1 MQLSVYVLGREVA
14 TLEQSGDFKSVLTY
28 HPHVAADDFVSLTMP
43 VRLESYVWDDQL
55 PPVLQ
60 MNLPEGYLLQ
70 VLQEQFGP
78 HIGASPIALLSV
90 IGRNMV
96 GRLQVAAPGA
106 QLNEPAQPIEVAA
119 LLKGDNSEAAF
130 AALVRQHATSGVS
143 GVVPKFLDAQTT
155 AASYQAETSPR
166 TVQAEPVEA
175 LHPLRAPLA
184 PHQKASLTTRRHI
197 IKGSSAQLPFVALNE
212 HLCMQ
217 VARRVMPAALTE
229 VSDDGQALVV
239 HRFDVDEHGQPLWGM
254 EDFCSLL
261 GLRPAAKYDTTWE
274 RIAKA
279 VRDHVPGAQR
289 LATFRQLATTLLLTY
304 ALRNADCHAKNLAL
318 LYTSRANA
326 HLSPAYDMLTTSVY
340 PGFQHNPPAIDF
352 MGKRTWA
359 PGKNLQKFI
368 AATFGIQPKEQQHMV
383 QAISDAVADVA
394 PQVRQAMA
402 QHPGFEDIGKRML
415 MAWAEGV
422 QGLRDARVYAVGDW
436 NAGEAFA
443 GFSAPPKLVADQR
456 KIGRSPF
463 WASDNLANR
472 TASSHLNQSSK

>member
-1 MQLSVYVLGREVA
+1 MQLSVYVLGRAAA

-28 HPHVAADDFVSLTMP
+28 HPQVAPDDFVSLTMP
-43 VRLESYVWDDQL
+43 VRTESYVWDDQL

-106 QLNEPAQPIEVAA
+106 VLSEPAKPIEVAA
-119 LLKGDNSEAAF
+119 LLKGDNTEAAF
-130 AALVRQHATSGVS
+130 AALVREHATSGVS
-143 GVVPKFLDAQTT
+143 GVVPKFLDAQM
-155 AASYQAETSPR
+155 TSS
-166 TVQAEPVEA
+166 EDG
-175 LHPLRAPLA
+175 APLA
-184 PHQKASLTTRRHI
+184 WHKKVSLVTRRHI

-217 VARRVMPAALTE
+217 VASRVMPTAKTE

-239 HRFDVDEHGQPLWGM
+239 HRFDVDEHGQAHWGM

-279 VRDHVPGAQR
+279 VRDHVPGSQR
-289 LATFRQLATTLLLTY
+289 LHTYRQLATTLLLTY

-318 LYTSRANA
+318 RYTCRADV
-326 HLSPAYDMLTTSVY
+326 HLSPAFDVLTTSVY
-340 PGFQHNPPAIDF
+340 AGFQHNPPGIEF
-352 MGKRTWA
+352 MGKKTWT
-359 PGKNLQKFI
+359 PGKNLQRFI

-383 QAISDAVADVA
+383 QAISDAVADVGHL
-394 PQVRQAMA
+394 VRQAMA
-402 QHPGFEDIGKRML
+402 QHPGFEDVGKRML
-415 MAWAEGV
+415 MAWTEGV
-422 QGLRDARVYAVGDW
+422 QGLRDQRVYAVGEW
-436 NAGEAFA
+436 AAGDAFE
-443 GFSAPPKLVADQR
+443 GFSPPPKQKIEIN
-456 KIGRSPF
+456 KIGHSP
-463 WASDNLANR
+463 LLGKR
-472 TASSHLNQSSK
+472 

>member
-1 MQLSVYVLGREVA
+1 
-14 TLEQSGDFKSVLTY
+14 
-28 HPHVAADDFVSLTMP
+28 
-43 VRLESYVWDDQL
+43 
-55 PPVLQ
+55 

-106 QLNEPAQPIEVAA
+106 ELSEPAKPIEVAA

-130 AALVRQHATSGVS
+130 AALVREHATSGVS
-143 GVVPKFLDAQTT
+143 GVVPKFLDAQ
-155 AASYQAETSPR
+155 AE
-166 TVQAEPVEA
+166 EG
-175 LHPLRAPLA
+175 APLA
-184 PHQKASLTTRRHI
+184 MHKKASLVSRRHI

-217 VARRVMPAALTE
+217 VASRVMPTAKTE

-239 HRFDVDEHGQPLWGM
+239 HRFDVDEHGQPHWGM

-289 LATFRQLATTLLLTY
+289 LDTYRQLATTLLLTY

-318 LYTSRANA
+318 LYTSRADV

-340 PGFQHNPPAIDF
+340 AGFQHNPPGIEF
-352 MGKRTWA
+352 MGKKTWA

-383 QAISDAVADVA
+383 QAISDAVADMG
-394 PQVRQAMA
+394 PLVRHAMA

-415 MAWAEGV
+415 MAWADGV
-422 QGLRDARVYAVGDW
+422 QGLRDQRVYAVGDW
-436 NAGEAFA
+436 TPGEAFE
-443 GFSAPPKLVADQR
+443 GFSPPQKQKTESP
-456 KIGRSPF
+456 KIGRSP
-463 WASDNLANR
+463 LLGQR
-472 TASSHLNQSSK
+472 

>member
-1 MQLSVYVLGREVA
+1 MQMSVYVLGREVA
-14 TLEQSGDFKSVLTY
+14 SLEQRGDFKSVLTY
-28 HPHVAADDFVSLTMP
+28 HAQVAAADFVSLTMP

-78 HIGASPIALLSV
+78 HVGASPMALLSV

-106 QLNEPAQPIEVAA
+106 ELSVPPKPIEVAA
-119 LLKGDNSEAAF
+119 LLKGDNSETAF
-130 AALVRQHATSGVS
+130 AHLVREHATSGVS
-143 GVVPKFLDAQTT
+143 GVVPKFLDAQIQSGENG
-155 AASYQAETSPR
+155 A
-166 TVQAEPVEA
+166 PVA
-175 LHPLRAPLA
+175 RYK
-184 PHQKASLTTRRHI
+184 KASLVTRRHI

-212 HLCMQ
+212 QLCMQ
-217 VARRVMPAALTE
+217 VASRVMPTAKTQ

-239 HRFDVDEHGQPLWGM
+239 ARFDVDEHGQPHWGM

-289 LATFRQLATTLLLTY
+289 QNTYRQLATTLLLTY

-318 LYTSRANA
+318 LYTSQSDV
-326 HLSPAYDMLTTSVY
+326 HLSPAFDVLTTSVY
-340 PGFQHNPPAIDF
+340 AGFQHNPPGISF
-352 MGKRTWA
+352 MGKKTWA
-359 PGKNLQKFI
+359 PGKHLQKFI

-383 QAISDAVADVA
+383 QAISDAVADIG

-402 QHPGFEDIGKRML
+402 QHPGFEDVGKRML

-422 QGLRDARVYAVGDW
+422 QGLRDQRVYAVGEW
-436 NAGEAFA
+436 TAGEAFE
-443 GFSAPPKLVADQR
+443 GFSVPPKLTIVTR
-456 KIGRSPF
+456 KIGRSP
-463 WASDNLANR
+463 LLGKR
-472 TASSHLNQSSK
+472 

>member
-106 QLNEPAQPIEVAA
+106 QLDEPAQPIEVAA

-155 AASYQAETSPR
+155 SP

-175 LHPLRAPLA
+175 
-184 PHQKASLTTRRHI
+184 PHQPHPALGTHPKASLTTRRHI
-197 IKGSSAQLPFVALNE
+197 IKGSSAQLPYVALNE

-217 VARRVMPAALTE
+217 VARRVMPAAQTE

-340 PGFQHNPPAIDF
+340 AGFQHNPPAIDF

-368 AATFGIQPKEQQHMV
+368 AATFGIQPKEQQYMV

-402 QHPGFEDIGKRML
+402 QHPAFEDIGKRML

-422 QGLRDARVYAVGDW
+422 QGLRDARVYAVGEW
-436 NAGEAFA
+436 QAGAAFEA
-443 GFSAPPKLVADQR
+443 FSAPPKLVSSQE
-456 KIGRSPF
+456 KIGRSP
-463 WASDNLANR
+463 LLGQR
-472 TASSHLNQSSK
+472 

>member
-14 TLEQSGDFKSVLTY
+14 TLEPSGDFKSVLSY
-28 HPHVAADDFVSLTMP
+28 HPGVGTDDFLSLTMP
-43 VRLESYVWDDQL
+43 VRTESYVWDDQL

-78 HIGASPIALLSV
+78 HIGASPAALLSV

-106 QLNEPAQPIEVAA
+106 RLDEPAKPIEVAS

-130 AALVRQHATSGVS
+130 AALVREHATSGVS
-143 GVVPKFLDAQTT
+143 GVVPKFLDSQ
-155 AASYQAETSPR
+155 SED
-166 TVQAEPVEA
+166 V
-175 LHPLRAPLA
+175 LPLGAHA
-184 PHQKASLTTRRHI
+184 KASLVTRRHI
-197 IKGSSAQLPFVALNE
+197 VKGSSARLPFVALNE

-217 VARRVMPAALTE
+217 VARRVMPTAHTQ

-239 HRFDVDEHGQPLWGM
+239 HRFDVDANGQPHWGM

-289 LATFRQLATTLLLTY
+289 LETFRQLATTLLLTY

-318 LYTSRANA
+318 LYTSRADV

-340 PGFQHNPPAIDF
+340 AGFQHNPPGIEF
-352 MGKRTWA
+352 MGKKTWL

-368 AATFGIQPKEQQHMV
+368 AATFGIQPKEQLLMV
-383 QAISDAVADVA
+383 QAISDAVADVGRE
-394 PQVRQAMA
+394 VRQAMTE
-402 QHPGFEDIGKRML
+402 HPGFQDIGKRML
-415 MAWAEGV
+415 LTWAEGV
-422 QGLRDARVYAVGDW
+422 QGLRDQRVYAVGDW
-436 NAGEAFA
+436 AAGKAFE
-443 GFSAPPKLVADQR
+443 GFSAPPKLAAETN
-456 KIGRSPF
+456 KIGRSP
-463 WASDNLANR
+463 LLGG
-472 TASSHLNQSSK
+472 H

>member
-1 MQLSVYVLGREVA
+1 MKLSVYVVGRNVA
-14 TLEQSGDFKSVLTY
+14 TLEQSGDFKSVLAYNADTA
-28 HPHVAADDFVSLTMP
+28 PDDFVSLTMP
-43 VRLESYVWDDQL
+43 VRTESYVWDDQL

-106 QLNEPAQPIEVAA
+106 ALSEPAKPIEVAA

-130 AALVRQHATSGVS
+130 AALVREHATSGVS
-143 GVVPKFLDAQTT
+143 GVVPKFLDAQNENG
-155 AASYQAETSPR
+155 SPSTSPLTKHR
-166 TVQAEPVEA
+166 
-175 LHPLRAPLA
+175 
-184 PHQKASLTTRRHI
+184 KASLLTRRHI
-197 IKGSSAQLPFVALNE
+197 VKGSSAQLPFVALNE

-217 VARRVMPAALTE
+217 VASRVMPTAKTE
-229 VSDDGQALVV
+229 VSEDGQALVV
-239 HRFDVDEHGQPLWGM
+239 HRFDVDENGQPHWGM

-289 LATFRQLATTLLLTY
+289 LDTNRQLATTLLLTY

-318 LYTSRANA
+318 LYTSRADV

-340 PGFQHNPPAIDF
+340 AGFQHNPPGIEF
-352 MGKRTWA
+352 MGKKTWA

-368 AATFGIQPKEQQHMV
+368 ATTFGIQPKEQSQMV
-383 QAISDAVADVA
+383 EAISDAVAAVG
-394 PQVRQAMA
+394 PLVRQAMA
-402 QHPGFEDIGKRML
+402 QHPGFDDIGKRML

-422 QGLRDARVYAVGDW
+422 QGLRDQRVYAVGEW
-436 NAGEAFA
+436 IAGDAFE
-443 GFSAPPKLVADQR
+443 GFSTPPKLATDNK
-456 KIGRSPF
+456 KIGRSP
-463 WASDNLANR
+463 LLGER
-472 TASSHLNQSSK
+472 

>member
-1 MQLSVYVLGREVA
+1 MKLSVYVMGRNVA

-28 HPHVAADDFVSLTMP
+28 NAHSVESAPDDFVSLTMP
-43 VRLESYVWDDQL
+43 VRTESYVWDDQL

-78 HIGASPIALLSV
+78 HIGASPIALLSA

-106 QLNEPAQPIEVAA
+106 ELSEPAKPVEVAA
-119 LLKGDNSEAAF
+119 LLKGDNAEAAF
-130 AALVRQHATSGVS
+130 AALVREHATSGIS
-143 GVVPKFLDAQTT
+143 GVVPKFLDAQIKNG
-155 AASYQAETSPR
+155 EDGP
-166 TVQAEPVEA
+166 
-175 LHPLRAPLA
+175 PLA
-184 PHQKASLTTRRHI
+184 MHKKASLVTRRHI

-212 HLCMQ
+212 RLCMQ
-217 VARRVMPAALTE
+217 VASRVMPTAKTE

-239 HRFDVDEHGQPLWGM
+239 HRFDVDEHGQPHWGM

-289 LATFRQLATTLLLTY
+289 LDTYRQLATTLLLTY

-318 LYTSRANA
+318 LYTSRADV
-326 HLSPAYDMLTTSVY
+326 HLSPAYDMLTTNVY
-340 PGFQHNPPAIDF
+340 AGFQHNPPGIEF
-352 MGKRTWA
+352 MGKKTWT

-383 QAISDAVADVA
+383 QAISDAVADVG
-394 PQVRQAMA
+394 PLVRQAMA
-402 QHPGFEDIGKRML
+402 QHPDFEDIGKRML

-422 QGLRDARVYAVGDW
+422 HGLRDQRVYALGGW
-436 NAGEAFA
+436 
-443 GFSAPPKLVADQR
+443 APPASFEDFSPPPKQKSESN
-456 KIGRSPF
+456 KIGRSP
-463 WASDNLANR
+463 LLGKR
-472 TASSHLNQSSK
+472 